1 MKNKKTIISFILF
14 LVIALI
20 TFINLDNIRL
30 LLRKNLSSNFKNY
43 LKELVFSKEYLE
55 EIYLF
60 KKTNYNQ
67 KILPKTQFENL
78 DFKKIKIDTFE
89 ELVRYDKRKNKYF
102 SGYKFFISNL
112 QNNLLIVAS
121 NGKIQLL
128 ENNDVSSLRIIESN
142 LKNFNVYDILDIEII
157 KNNLYISFATRQNK
171 NNVLCQTIQLVKAP
185 VNTKKLNFENFFSI
199 DKCINGEAAGRIV
212 HHFFNNSEG
221 VIFSTGAVLQESYL
235 AQDDNSLYGKILFI
249 DFENQNAQIISK
261 GHRNPQG
268 LLVDKGIILSTEHG
282 PYGGDEINKI
292 ILDGNYGWPLSSYG
306 ENYKY
311 STKILKDRNDYILK
325 KSHYDYNYIE
335 PIYSFVPSIGISE
348 IIKVPNN
355 FSKYWKNNY
364 LITSLNGRSLYRV
377 LFDKN
382 YSKIIFAE
390 KILIGERI
398 RDIKYNKQTNSF
410 ILALEE
416 SGSIGILKVD

>member
-20 TFINLDNIRL
+20 IFINLDNIRL

>member
-1 MKNKKTIISFILF
+1 M
-14 LVIALI
+14 
-20 TFINLDNIRL
+20 
-30 LLRKNLSSNFKNY
+30 
-43 LKELVFSKEYLE
+43 
-55 EIYLF
+55 
-60 KKTNYNQ
+60 
-67 KILPKTQFENL
+67 
-78 DFKKIKIDTFE
+78 
-89 ELVRYDKRKNKYF
+89 
-102 SGYKFFISNL
+102 
-112 QNNLLIVAS
+112 
-121 NGKIQLL
+121 
-128 ENNDVSSLRIIESN
+128 
-142 LKNFNVYDILDIEII
+142 
-157 KNNLYISFATRQNK
+157 
-171 NNVLCQTIQLVKAP
+171 
-185 VNTKKLNFENFFSI
+185 
-199 DKCINGEAAGRIV
+199 
-212 HHFFNNSEG
+212 
-221 VIFSTGAVLQESYL
+221 QESYL

-377 LFDKN
+377 LFDK
-382 YSKIIFAE
+382 I
-390 KILIGERI
+390 
-398 RDIKYNKQTNSF
+398 
-410 ILALEE
+410 
-416 SGSIGILKVD
+416 ILK

>member
-1 MKNKKTIISFILF
+1 M
-14 LVIALI
+14 
-20 TFINLDNIRL
+20 
-30 LLRKNLSSNFKNY
+30 
-43 LKELVFSKEYLE
+43 
-55 EIYLF
+55 
-60 KKTNYNQ
+60 
-67 KILPKTQFENL
+67 
-78 DFKKIKIDTFE
+78 
-89 ELVRYDKRKNKYF
+89 
-102 SGYKFFISNL
+102 
-112 QNNLLIVAS
+112 
-121 NGKIQLL
+121 
-128 ENNDVSSLRIIESN
+128 
-142 LKNFNVYDILDIEII
+142 
-157 KNNLYISFATRQNK
+157 
-171 NNVLCQTIQLVKAP
+171 
-185 VNTKKLNFENFFSI
+185 
-199 DKCINGEAAGRIV
+199 
-212 HHFFNNSEG
+212 
-221 VIFSTGAVLQESYL
+221 QESYL

>member
-1 MKNKKTIISFILF
+1 M
-14 LVIALI
+14 
-20 TFINLDNIRL
+20 
-30 LLRKNLSSNFKNY
+30 
-43 LKELVFSKEYLE
+43 
-55 EIYLF
+55 
-60 KKTNYNQ
+60 
-67 KILPKTQFENL
+67 
-78 DFKKIKIDTFE
+78 
-89 ELVRYDKRKNKYF
+89 
-102 SGYKFFISNL
+102 
-112 QNNLLIVAS
+112 
-121 NGKIQLL
+121 
-128 ENNDVSSLRIIESN
+128 
-142 LKNFNVYDILDIEII
+142 
-157 KNNLYISFATRQNK
+157 
-171 NNVLCQTIQLVKAP
+171 
-185 VNTKKLNFENFFSI
+185 
-199 DKCINGEAAGRIV
+199 
-212 HHFFNNSEG
+212 
-221 VIFSTGAVLQESYL
+221 

>member
-20 TFINLDNIRL
+20 IFINLDNIRL

-112 QNNLLIVAS
+112 KNNLLIVAS
-121 NGKIQLL
+121 NGKIQLI

>member
-20 TFINLDNIRL
+20 IFINLDNIRL
-30 LLRKNLSSNFKNY
+30 LLRKNLSSNLKIIWKSWFFQRNIWKKFIFLKN
-43 LKELVFSKEYLE
+43 
-55 EIYLF
+55 
-60 KKTNYNQ
+60 NYNQ